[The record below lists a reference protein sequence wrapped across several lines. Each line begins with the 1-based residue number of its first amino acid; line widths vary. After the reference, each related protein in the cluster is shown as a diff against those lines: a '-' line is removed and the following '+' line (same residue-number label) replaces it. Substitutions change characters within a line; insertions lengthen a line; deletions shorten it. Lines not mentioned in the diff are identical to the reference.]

1 MSFPLKFRL
10 NFHTLREIKMNELQP
25 FGKILILSGV
35 AILLIGLIITFWD
48 KIPFIGKL
56 PGDIIWKGKNFTFY
70 FPIVT
75 SLLLSLIIS
84 LILYFLKK

>member
-1 MSFPLKFRL
+1 
-10 NFHTLREIKMNELQP
+10 MNELQP

>member
-1 MSFPLKFRL
+1 
-10 NFHTLREIKMNELQP
+10 MNELQP

-56 PGDIIWKGKNFTFY
+56 PGDIIWKGKNITFY